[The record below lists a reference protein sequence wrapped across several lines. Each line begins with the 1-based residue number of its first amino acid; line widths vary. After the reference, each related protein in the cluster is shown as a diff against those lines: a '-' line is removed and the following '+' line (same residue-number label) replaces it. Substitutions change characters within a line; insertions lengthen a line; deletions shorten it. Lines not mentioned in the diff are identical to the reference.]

1 MLCKCKCKYNISIV
15 SSVSTRS
22 VNKIAFGK
30 KKRKAC
36 YNDLLLVL
44 LNLTDLDPPQGVS
57 GRTYSGNIQGNIF
70 CGTTL

>member
-1 MLCKCKCKYNISIV
+1 MLCKCKCKYNISVV
-15 SSVSTRS
+15 SSVSAHS
-22 VNKIAFGK
+22 LNKIVFGK

-44 LNLTDLDPPQGVS
+44 LNLTDLDPPQEVS